1 MQITGHDE
9 GWAGLWGFLFVCLGF
24 FIESLYSLKFTTTAI
39 LLMPG
44 ILLQSV
50 ELLTIEK
57 NIFRI
62 GERINLI
69 HQVQLIV
76 KINTFSD
83 GGFR

>member
-1 MQITGHDE
+1 
-9 GWAGLWGFLFVCLGF
+9 
-24 FIESLYSLKFTTTAI
+24 
-39 LLMPG
+39 MPG

-50 ELLTIEK
+50 ELLMIEK
-57 NIFRI
+57 NISRI

-83 GGFR
+83 SGFR